1 MSTLVQLDMSI
12 MEKLHLQLPLPK
24 VGYFFLFSFIYI
36 SFRKT
41 FLLLIESINKKYLRE
56 ILIFFSLLLVLAEK
70 GGAKF
75 RDYSSIDK
83 APEER
88 ARGITINSSH
98 VEYETEKR
106 HYSHVDCPGHADYVK
121 NMITGASQMVNITF
135 FLNLLQKIIKHK
147 RTQRKKRQ
155 RKISNVKLI
164 P

>member
-1 MSTLVQLDMSI
+1 